1 MFFPKIYRY
10 RLFGISMD
18 LRYVMFLN
26 AYIKAI
32 SLFPDITPKEN
43 RELSKLVIFD
53 ILGRSHDLKN
63 KEEKKEAAE
72 QLRESLFSDEEIMD
86 SFANY
91 FLIECFCF
99 SCTNADGHNKD
110 FKEKADKALSKA
122 KLYKNTAEPISVK
135 DVNNIN
141 KEINKKRKILNK
153 SIEKETSK
161 TRKPIKIQPS
171 IIFIFISVFS
181 SIFLVGGFLYTVI
194 LLSFFGINSSDF
206 FDISDYIASSV
217 DIIFFTLLTVFFGL
231 FGYFIVH
238 LSVVSEIIKIEQL
251 DNRLI
256 FGGFWNSVLVI
267 AGIMIVVYGTM
278 FYVALVYYDSFT
290 PELLSPLAFVILI
303 SIFFTLLKR
312 DKYIENRFIVRTVVV
327 SIFGFLAYMG
337 TGILGTLYE
346 IKNENYKS
354 PYTVFFTEEYKE
366 YSDHAFFLANSKYA
380 FFLNKKTKETVVIP
394 KTGIKAIQTKS
405 EP

>member
-1 MFFPKIYRY
+1 
-10 RLFGISMD
+10 MD

-72 QLRESLFSDEEIMD
+72 QLRESLFSDEKIMD

-110 FKEKADKALSKA
+110 FKEKADKALIKA
-122 KLYKNTAEPISVK
+122 KSYKNTAEPISVK

-141 KEINKKRKILNK
+141 KKINKKRKILNK
-153 SIEKETSK
+153 SIEKEISK

-181 SIFLVGGFLYTVI
+181 SIFLVGGFLYTNI
-194 LLSFFGINSSDF
+194 LLYFLDINSSDF
-206 FDISDYIASSV
+206 FDTSDYIASSV

-238 LSVVSEIIKIEQL
+238 SGIVSEIIKIEQL
-251 DNRLI
+251 HNQSI
-256 FGGFWNSVLVI
+256 FGGVL
-267 AGIMIVVYGTM
+267 
-278 FYVALVYYDSFT
+278 
-290 PELLSPLAFVILI
+290 E
-303 SIFFTLLKR
+303 
-312 DKYIENRFIVRTVVV
+312 
-327 SIFGFLAYMG
+327 
-337 TGILGTLYE
+337 
-346 IKNENYKS
+346 
-354 PYTVFFTEEYKE
+354 
-366 YSDHAFFLANSKYA
+366 
-380 FFLNKKTKETVVIP
+380 
-394 KTGIKAIQTKS
+394 
-405 EP
+405 